1 MWLSSFFPSA
11 HTTSPE
17 DTYQR
22 LPVSDVDVQMHKT
35 TRKPPRFRR
44 RPTLIALASV
54 GSFLAGIGLWLW
66 LFFTGAVGIP
76 EPILHALAKES
87 RLPPL
92 YSRFHQYELQ
102 LPQHNL
108 DQASAKTEDVK
119 YFWMA
124 NHIQGVPCWHSVL
137 LCISDVYFLKGNGW
151 GNVMQEL
158 LLNSYLAYRS
168 GRSYVM
174 NYAVTFDP
182 L

>member
-1 MWLSSFFPSA
+1 MLLYVRRLPRLPRSKDGSCADVRLFHSPESFIRMWLSSFFPSA
-11 HTTSPE
+11 RVTSSE

-22 LPVSDVDVQMHKT
+22 LPASDVDVQMYKT

-54 GSFLAGIGLWLW
+54 CSFLAGIGVWLW

-76 EPILHALAKES
+76 GPILHALAKES

-102 LPQHNL
+102 LPQHSL

-124 NHIQGVPCWHSVL
+124 NHVQGIANTAL
-137 LCISDVYFLKGNGW
+137 F
-151 GNVMQEL
+151 
-158 LLNSYLAYRS
+158 S
-168 GRSYVM
+168 G
-174 NYAVTFDP
+174 
-182 L
+182 